1 MVNCCSTLFLC
12 EWSARGK
19 GDLWCMFAPGGT
31 VRFGNRF
38 TISAYLCALLWNVTQ
53 LLSLALHKLRNEK
66 GGKNMETG
74 VFSAH
79 HSFFLLFTLFFQF
92 YDHDVK
98 CWQRSLAIYVAVWI
112 LLYNMTSGRGK
123 YKRVKW
129 QSTFVWK
136 MIIRGREPFLGERLL
151 RRPQDMYLSC

>member
-79 HSFFLLFTLFFQF
+79 HSFF
-92 YDHDVK
+92 Y
-98 CWQRSLAIYVAVWI
+98 Y
-112 LLYNMTSGRGK
+112 LLYFFSFMIMMWSVDSVVWQSMWQYESCFTIWHQEEGSTKGLSGRAPLFE
-123 YKRVKW
+123 KW
-129 QSTFVWK
+129 LLGG
-136 MIIRGREPFLGERLL
+136 GRPSLVNG
-151 RRPQDMYLSC
+151 C